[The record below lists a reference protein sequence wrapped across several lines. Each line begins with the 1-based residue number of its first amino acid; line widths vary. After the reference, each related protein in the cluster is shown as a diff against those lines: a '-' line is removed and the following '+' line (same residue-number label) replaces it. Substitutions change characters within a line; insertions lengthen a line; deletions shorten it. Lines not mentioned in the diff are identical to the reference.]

1 MKALLNDE
9 DTHGLAMAP
18 LIDVVFLLLVFFL
31 VATTFYE
38 EEKDIQVQLP
48 DATEGAPRQAAL
60 SMVVV
65 NIRQSGI
72 IVINERIHTL
82 EQAGAL
88 IAEALERNADLS
100 VVVRCDRSAVHEH
113 FVRVLNTCERLGVK
127 NVSVATFTVEG
138 GAPDTG
144 PPPMMNQ

>member
-9 DTHGLAMAP
+9 DSHGLRMAP

-38 EEKDIQVQLP
+38 EERDIQVQL
-48 DATEGAPRQAAL
+48 AEASEGELRERVL

-82 EQAGAL
+82 DQAAAYL
-88 IAEALERNADLS
+88 EEALELNADLS
-100 VVVRCDRSAVHEH
+100 VVVRCDRGAVHEH
-113 FVRVLNTCERLGVK
+113 FVRVLNLCERLGVR
-127 NVSVATFTVEG
+127 NVSVATFSVDDVT
-138 GAPDTG
+138 GAVSG
-144 PPPMMNQ
+144 ER